1 MLSLFETALETKA
14 DVLITLLPGTLAKS
28 SDIESLAGEIAAENS
43 DVVVGTNQFLSRMDI
58 EDSPIKAYSRKA
70 VSKLSF
76 SHTANLGTARE
87 LGLEVSKCQ
96 VSSGPKV
103 SAVSPKSKPP
113 QNSGK
118 SVAVAVRTPTSMWSF
133 LFRNIWFWR
142 TIMLVSGMVISCLL
156 LAYSVIFW
164 YTFQQFGSTTSEFP
178 WLWRQAY
185 TNAGAVNIVF
195 ATGLAAAIGTLI
207 ATEVVFFKWV
217 FPEFRIKLEVFR
229 MKSKASRQSG

>member
-1 MLSLFETALETKA
+1 M
-14 DVLITLLPGTLAKS
+14 LITLLPGTLAKS

-43 DVVVGTNQFLSRMDI
+43 DVVVGTNQFLGRMDI
-58 EDSPIKAYSRKA
+58 DDSPIKAYSRKA

-103 SAVSPKSKPP
+103 TSVSQRKPP

-118 SVAVAVRTPTSMWSF
+118 SVAVGVRTPTSMWSF

-142 TIMLVSGMVISCLL
+142 TVMLVSGMVISCLL

-164 YTFQQFGSTTSEFP
+164 YTFQQFGGTTSEFP
-178 WLWRQAY
+178 WLWQRVY
-185 TNAGAVNIVF
+185 TNAGTVNIVF

-217 FPEFRIKLEVFR
+217 LPELRIKMEVFR